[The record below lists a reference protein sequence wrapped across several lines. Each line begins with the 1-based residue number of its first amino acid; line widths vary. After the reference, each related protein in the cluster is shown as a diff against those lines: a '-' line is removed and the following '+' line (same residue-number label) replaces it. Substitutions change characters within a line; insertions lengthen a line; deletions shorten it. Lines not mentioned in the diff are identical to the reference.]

1 MLPELRVVYEGKE
14 KFREIF
20 ENKITS
26 DRAFWK
32 LIEWTESAY
41 KYFPKSCQTIK
52 RWINEIVSYFD
63 NRTTQVAVKGINP
76 KIKLIKRKAYGLNN
90 FDNFRRM

>member
-1 MLPELRVVYEGKE
+1 M
-14 KFREIF
+14 
-20 ENKITS
+20 
-26 DRAFWK
+26 AFWK

-63 NRTTQVAVKGINP
+63 NRTTQGAVEGINP